1 MKVLALAED
10 YCVLK
15 IRLAVSLLDLT
26 TDFIIE
32 AHEDL
37 LKLDTTAK
45 SILLVTESG
54 EYISQHVSILR
65 YIAQSTEDKS
75 LLGVAEIDRAMVD
88 QWLEFS
94 WHELGRYMCLMM
106 MVMIVYNQVVMLYY
120 LISMMIM
127 MMMLINGHRLT

>member
-26 TDFIIE
+26 TDVIFE
-32 AHEDL
+32 THEDL

-94 WHELGRYMCLMM
+94 WHELGRYMCSMM
-106 MVMIVYNQVVMLYY
+106 MVMIIDNQVVILYN
-120 LISMMIM
+120 LISI
-127 MMMLINGHRLT
+127 MMMLINGDRLT

>member
-15 IRLAVSLLDLT
+15 IRLALSLLDLT
-26 TDFIIE
+26 ADVIIE
-32 AHEDL
+32 TNNYNHEDL

-94 WHELGRYMCLMM
+94 WQELGRNILLLLSIDFMM
-106 MVMIVYNQVVMLYY
+106 MIIIIIYVCDDDGVLVIK
-120 LISMMIM
+120 
-127 MMMLINGHRLT
+127 

>member
-26 TDFIIE
+26 TDVIFE
-32 AHEDL
+32 THEDL

-94 WHELGRYMCLMM
+94 WHELGRYMCSMM
-106 MVMIVYNQVVMLYY
+106 MVMIIDNQVVILYN
-120 LISMMIM
+120 LISI
-127 MMMLINGHRLT
+127 MMMLINGDRLTL